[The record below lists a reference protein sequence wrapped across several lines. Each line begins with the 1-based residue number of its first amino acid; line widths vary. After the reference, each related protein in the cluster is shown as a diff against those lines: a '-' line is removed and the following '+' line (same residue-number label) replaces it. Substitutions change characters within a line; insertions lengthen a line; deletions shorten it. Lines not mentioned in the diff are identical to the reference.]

1 MEEGGKDH
9 LSADLPTLLQAIY
22 LCLLLTPAMCVFL
35 QVEEEATDKDN
46 KNCSKDGMCGKVRLC
61 LPLSSL

>member
-1 MEEGGKDH
+1 MLSDKSSTITSH
-9 LSADLPTLLQAIY
+9 LFVFLILSFF
-22 LCLLLTPAMCVFL
+22 TPVMCVFL
-35 QVEEEATDKDN
+35 QVEDEATDKDN